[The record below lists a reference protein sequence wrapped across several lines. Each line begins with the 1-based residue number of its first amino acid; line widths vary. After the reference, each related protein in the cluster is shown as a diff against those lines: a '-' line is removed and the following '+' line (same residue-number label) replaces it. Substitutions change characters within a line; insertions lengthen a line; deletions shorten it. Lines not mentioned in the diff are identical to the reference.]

1 MGGACALNLNNKYF
15 IRGLL
20 LILSGIVF
28 MLWSFDVININFSV
42 VFNTLIAIILIFYG
56 ERYSRFSETR
66 SFGNGMII
74 FGIFFVAY
82 TFLVHVIGISLK
94 FIIAVALLV
103 YGFYFVFIRSKVF
116 MFNKGVFKDSR
127 NDIDISERFSA
138 IHINNFSDDISSV
151 KIKTF
156 FSDIAVNFLSTRMI
170 TKDTIDF
177 EILGI
182 FGDIRISINPSWNVI
197 LNGNY
202 IRRNGTASKT
212 VSIRS
217 KSLFCNINVV

>member
-1 MGGACALNLNNKYF
+1 
-15 IRGLL
+15 
-20 LILSGIVF
+20 

-202 IRRNGTASKT
+202 IRRNGTAIKT